1 MPPPAAP
8 PRPALLEEA
17 PSARRA
23 APRTAQAPGKSSS
36 ASPWGTKAPRPEPR
50 RLTDGR
56 EEEPSLVD
64 GRDPLL
70 LIVADGDLDGVGA
83 AHGEGENRSHRSQ
96 AGRPAGTTSQ
106 SVKPIG
112 SNQMNPLLQEV
123 LLAWWALS
131 EHPTRQG
138 APLSQ
143 RASRVSSA
151 TCPLVRPAAGP
162 HFYQGVYLAPTRQ
175 RWSLGC
181 PHWTTPSAVTDR
193 GHT

>member
-1 MPPPAAP
+1 MALSPHGPQSLRQGLCQPAELLEDQGAPPPQH

-23 APRTAQAPGKSSS
+23 ALRTVHAPGKGSS

-70 LIVADGDLDGVGA
+70 LVVADGDLDGGGGA
-83 AHGEGENRSHRSQ
+83 QGEGENRGHRSQ

-106 SVKPIG
+106 SVKPIR
-112 SNQMNPLLQEV
+112 SNQLDPLLQEV
-123 LLAWWALS
+123 LLAWWA
-131 EHPTRQG
+131 
-138 APLSQ
+138 
-143 RASRVSSA
+143 VSLRISK
-151 TCPLVRPAAGP
+151 
-162 HFYQGVYLAPTRQ
+162 
-175 RWSLGC
+175 
-181 PHWTTPSAVTDR
+181 
-193 GHT
+193 

>member
-8 PRPALLEEA
+8 PRPALSEEA

-70 LIVADGDLDGVGA
+70 LIVADGDLDGG
-83 AHGEGENRSHRSQ
+83 GGGTRGGREQKSQ
-96 AGRPAGTTSQ
+96 VTGR
-106 SVKPIG
+106 K
-112 SNQMNPLLQEV
+112 
-123 LLAWWALS
+123 
-131 EHPTRQG
+131 
-138 APLSQ
+138 
-143 RASRVSSA
+143 
-151 TCPLVRPAAGP
+151 TCRDHLTVCQA
-162 HFYQGVYLAPTRQ
+162 
-175 RWSLGC
+175 
-181 PHWTTPSAVTDR
+181 DR
-193 GHT
+193 L